1 MFTLVDICDI
11 AIQIERNGESA
22 YREAAGSTQLPEVA
36 KLLEVLA
43 EDEAKHARWFEQIS
57 ADQPLREQDQG
68 LVKMGRDLLRETMAP
83 HTFSLNGGDLGSAEH
98 PKDVLRQS
106 IEFEKDTILF
116 YEMLSGFLEDDETK
130 YQLERIVE
138 EERSHIDKLK
148 EILAFQNELGI
159 QTV

>member
-1 MFTLVDICDI
+1 MVDICDI

-57 ADQPLREQDQG
+57 ADQPLRGQDQS
-68 LVKMGRDLLRETMAP
+68 LVEMGRDLLRDTMEP
-83 HTFSLNGGDLGSAEH
+83 HSFSLDDSDLGSAEH
-98 PKDVLRQS
+98 PKDVLKLS

-130 YQLERIVE
+130 YQLERVVE

-148 EILAFQNELGI
+148 QILAFQNEI
-159 QTV
+159 RVQTV